1 MQHALSSNLMLETP
15 DLKFF
20 ATLASETSLAAAAR
34 ALNVSPPAVSQRLAQ
49 LEQRLGLHLIER
61 GRGRLVLT
69 AEGEMLARRT
79 GAILGD
85 LAELNED
92 LAVRRQEVSGPLR
105 VIASFGFGRIH
116 VAPVIAQLKQ
126 DFPAILPDL
135 ILSDDPYSAAGTDN
149 WDLII
154 HVGQLS
160 DSSLVQKKLAPNRR
174 FLCAS
179 PAYLKEHGHPLKPE
193 DLRQHSCGVIREN
206 QADVSMWSL
215 TDSAGIRQSIRISP
229 GFASNDGEVVKSWAV
244 AGLGIVERSEW
255 NTAADLAAGRL
266 DRVLESHDLPDADI
280 IALLSPRTL
289 RTARVRH
296 ALDALSTHLSKR
308 PWI

>member
-1 MQHALSSNLMLETP
+1 MLETP

-49 LEQRLGLHLIER
+49 LEQRLGLRLIER

-79 GAILGD
+79 GAILD
-85 LAELNED
+85 NLAELNED
-92 LAVRRQEVSGPLR
+92 LAIRRQEVSGPLR
-105 VIASFGFGRIH
+105 IIASFGFGRIH

-160 DSSLVQKKLAPNRR
+160 DTSLVQKKLAPNRR

-179 PAYLKEHGHPLKPE
+179 PTYLEKQGHPDNPQ
-193 DLRQHSCGVIREN
+193 DLQRHACGVIREN
-206 QADVSMWSL
+206 QADVTMWNL
-215 TDSAGIRQSIRISP
+215 TNQENNRQSIRVTP
-229 GFASNDGEVVKSWAV
+229 AFASNDGEVVKSWAM

-255 NTAADLAAGRL
+255 NVAAELADGRL
-266 DRVLESHDLPDADI
+266 ERVLESHHLPDADI

-296 ALDALSTHLSKR
+296 ALDALITHLSKR
-308 PWI
+308 PWV